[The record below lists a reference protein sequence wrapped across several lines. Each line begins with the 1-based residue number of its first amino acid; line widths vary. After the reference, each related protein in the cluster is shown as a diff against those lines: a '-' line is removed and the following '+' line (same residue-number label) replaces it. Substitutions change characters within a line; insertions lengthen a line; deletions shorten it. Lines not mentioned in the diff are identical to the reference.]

1 MDTNNYLQHHGV
13 EGQKWGKQHGPPYPL
28 DKNASVQAAKK
39 KKRLPK
45 TSFGLWLKNSKL
57 TEEEYQQA
65 IKKINRDRSVR
76 DGVIHDAY
84 QIEKAANYPNQWLND
99 AVKAMKN
106 VDYIRAKIKGQVV
119 AMPVHVEEDASS
131 KIFSPLTAKERRELE
146 LYRAQLDGFG
156 HSDFNIPSL
165 QHSDMNEIN
174 DFLCHYGVLGMKW
187 GHRKAAI
194 AGLAGGIFGAN
205 RVRKTA
211 KNTRKGIRNSAVA
224 GTAAGIYGAHL
235 FRKRLKTN
243 KKRATRTAL
252 ATGAAAIP
260 VARRAGKIM
269 RQNITGAIATG
280 GLDPFRGTRK
290 AVKKNIRRAVVAGAV
305 AGAIKRH
312 KNKKKN
318 RAKHSD
324 MNDPNYIQ
332 HFGRKGMKWG
342 QHIFGDDSDLKKH
355 GIHIDTET
363 GSFSIKNQKIARE
376 LYNLQH
382 SPVGSKNK
390 EHAPRLEK
398 IRKMQ
403 DEKMIRAFREYEKAY
418 KKYHKTS
425 CASHQDGKFKIAIDN
440 SIPELKE
447 KYWNFDS
454 EFTKSTVLN
463 NAMRTRVTKTL
474 DGGQ

>member
-13 EGQKWGKQHGPPYPL
+13 NGQKWGKQNGPPYPL
-28 DKNASVQAAKK
+28 DKNASVQAVKK

-65 IKKINRDRSVR
+65 IKKINRDRAVR

-106 VDYIRAKIKGQVV
+106 VDYIRAKIKGHVV

-131 KIFSPLTAKERRELE
+131 KIFSPLTAKEKRELE
-146 LYRAQLDGFG
+146 LYRTELEGFN
-156 HSDFNIPSL
+156 HSDFNVPSL

-194 AGLAGGIFGAN
+194 AGLAGGI
-205 RVRKTA
+205 
-211 KNTRKGIRNSAVA
+211 
-224 GTAAGIYGAHL
+224 YGAHL

-243 KKRATRTAL
+243 KKRATRAAL
-252 ATGAAAIP
+252 ATGVASIP

-290 AVKKNIRRAVVAGAV
+290 AIKKNVRRAVVAGIV
-305 AGAIKRH
+305 AGSIKKH

-318 RAKHSD
+318 KAKHSD
-324 MNDPNYIQ
+324 LQ
-332 HFGRKGMKWG
+332 
-342 QHIFGDDSDLKKH
+342 DS
-355 GIHIDTET
+355 
-363 GSFSIKNQKIARE
+363 
-376 LYNLQH
+376 
-382 SPVGSKNK
+382 
-390 EHAPRLEK
+390 
-398 IRKMQ
+398 
-403 DEKMIRAFREYEKAY
+403 
-418 KKYHKTS
+418 
-425 CASHQDGKFKIAIDN
+425 
-440 SIPELKE
+440 
-447 KYWNFDS
+447 NFI
-454 EFTKSTVLN
+454 T
-463 NAMRTRVTKTL
+463 
-474 DGGQ
+474 